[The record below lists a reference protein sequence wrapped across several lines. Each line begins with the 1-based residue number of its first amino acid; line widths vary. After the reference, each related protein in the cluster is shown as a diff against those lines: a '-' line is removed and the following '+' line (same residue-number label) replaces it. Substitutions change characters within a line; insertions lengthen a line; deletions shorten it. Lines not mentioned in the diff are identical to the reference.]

1 MSGIVLGLA
10 LALIASV
17 ALNSSYVLQHV
28 GSASAPAIDPRRP
41 IATLVALFRSR
52 LWALGAALGIAGWVT
67 HIGALSHAPLSLV
80 QAFVAGGLGLM
91 APVASRALGQPL
103 AARERAGV
111 VVVVVALVMLCLG
124 LGRPGVHGS
133 AHGMALA
140 AFLAFSAAA
149 AGLATRAPAHWRS
162 HGLGLAGG
170 ALYGAAD
177 VAVKALTGVAHHH
190 GAGAVLTSPWLA
202 VAALTTAAAF
212 FSFQRGLQTGRAVPV
227 IVLMTAGTTVV
238 SIVGGFVGFGDPIGR
253 TPALAV
259 LHVIGFVLVTV
270 AAAML
275 APAVTAPPAEA
286 GAEAPSAVG
295 AHGARE
301 LVEPPGGH
309 HGRVADAH
317 QEDEVAAAAGGRGKA
332 SLVDQ

>member
-103 AARERAGV
+103 AARERAGA

-140 AFLAFSAAA
+140 ASSPSPRRLPGSR
-149 AGLATRAPAHWRS
+149 RARPP
-162 HGLGLAGG
+162 
-170 ALYGAAD
+170 
-177 VAVKALTGVAHHH
+177 TG
-190 GAGAVLTSPWLA
+190 
-202 VAALTTAAAF
+202 
-212 FSFQRGLQTGRAVPV
+212 
-227 IVLMTAGTTVV
+227 
-238 SIVGGFVGFGDPIGR
+238 GR
-253 TPALAV
+253 TACAWR
-259 LHVIGFVLVTV
+259 
-270 AAAML
+270 AARS
-275 APAVTAPPAEA
+275 TAPPTWR
-286 GAEAPSAVG
+286 S
-295 AHGARE
+295 R
-301 LVEPPGGH
+301 
-309 HGRVADAH
+309 R
-317 QEDEVAAAAGGRGKA
+317 
-332 SLVDQ
+332 